1 MIRRPPRSTRT
12 DTLFPYTTLFRSHI
26 SLNQIFYL
34 SASNDDDYG
43 RSMPRRMTIAGQI
56 EQLIESLE
64 GAATCDDCITDRLN
78 LSVRSQA
85 NAVTRDLG
93 DDKRFDRGKAP
104 CGLCGSTKTVIRHRI
119 M

>member
-1 MIRRPPRSTRT
+1 
-12 DTLFPYTTLFRSHI
+12 
-26 SLNQIFYL
+26 
-34 SASNDDDYG
+34 
-43 RSMPRRMTIAGQI
+43 MPRRMTIAGQI

-93 DDKRFDRGKAP
+93 DDERFDRGKAP
-104 CGLCGSTKTVIRHRI
+104 RSEEHTSELQSLIRNSYAVCCLKTKKDTETTIGRRRRQPRA
-119 M
+119 